1 LTAIRET
8 CPCGAAIRV
17 QHPDPA
23 PIAAQ
28 WRGSHPCDRRA
39 AVEREVTGGATVET
53 AYTEPHRTDSQV
65 RRPLGF
71 VLYPPM
77 GGVISSAGEDE

>member
-1 LTAIRET
+1 VTAIREA
-8 CPCGAAIRV
+8 CPCGARVRV

-28 WRGSHPCDRRA
+28 WRGSHPCDRHA

-53 AYTEPHRTDSQV
+53 AYTEPHRTDSAL

-71 VLYPPM
+71 
-77 GGVISSAGEDE
+77 IAAHTGEDE